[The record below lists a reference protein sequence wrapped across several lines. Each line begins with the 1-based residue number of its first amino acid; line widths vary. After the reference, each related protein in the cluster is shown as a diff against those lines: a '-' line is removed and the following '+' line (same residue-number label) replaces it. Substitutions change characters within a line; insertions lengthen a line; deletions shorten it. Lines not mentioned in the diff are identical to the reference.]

1 MSSRRWKGLVIEVT
15 NPRFE
20 PGSPEHELYKE
31 KQRKY
36 YYDNIDEHR
45 SKARDRMRRR
55 RERNQQWVVNRMVGE
70 KCLDCSEE
78 DTRVLAFDHLDD
90 TEKHANIA
98 DMVSR
103 GAPLDKLIEEVK
115 KCRILCHNCHMLRTF
130 SQMGGTYHN
139 KISPC
144 SDEEFQQ
151 RYKDIL

>member
-1 MSSRRWKGLVIEVT
+1 MGRRWKGPVIKVT

-31 KQRKY
+31 RQRNY
-36 YYDNIDEHR
+36 YYGSVDVQR
-45 SKARDRMRRR
+45 SRARDRMRRK
-55 RERNQQWVVNRMVGE
+55 RERNQQWLVNKMVGA
-70 KCLDCSEE
+70 KCQDCGFD

-90 TEKHANIA
+90 FEKHANIA

-103 GAPLDKLIEEVK
+103 GVSLDKLIEEVK

-130 SQMGGTYHN
+130 ARMGGTYHN

-144 SDEEFQQ
+144 SDEEFLE
-151 RYKDIL
+151 RYKDVL